1 MDIQG
6 CIGKY
11 QCSNLGNFRK
21 VNKDKRC
28 AKYRTLKGS
37 INSKGYVHINIKGI
51 KTLLAHR
58 IIAKTFL
65 LSPNNDCVIINH
77 KNLNRADNRVD
88 NLEWCTQKHNV
99 GYSLKLG
106 SYKNNNG
113 KLVWDMENDITYY
126 SITEASKKT
135 GIPYSTLERNLRL
148 KCYYRNLIKIMK
160 Q

>member
-21 VNKDKRC
+21 INKDKRSS
-28 AKYRTLKGS
+28 KYRILKGC
-37 INSKGYVHINIKGI
+37 INPRGYVHVYIKGI

-77 KNLNRADNRVD
+77 KNLNKADNRVE

-99 GYSLKLG
+99 THSLKLG
-106 SYKNNNG
+106 SYHNNTG
-113 KLVWDMENDITYY
+113 KEVLNTTTNEVYL
-126 SITEASKKT
+126 SIAEASRLTK
-135 GIPYSTLERNLRL
+135 IPYSTLERNMRV
-148 KCYYRNLIKIMK
+148 KGYYRNLIKIMK
-160 Q
+160 K